1 MQIIEKLISEGVIPY
16 DVGTQLKESFDAKVE
31 GRVAEITEAFKA
43 DLKEKNEKATAAF
56 MNLMKESFEKK
67 AQEHKLMLESKLC
80 DYMDLVVE
88 NFVQENKEA
97 LETKMNE
104 SRVEALL
111 EGFQSMMIASGVELK
126 HIQEELEADKSE
138 QDELQESKTKE
149 FDALAEEVIELR
161 KEIDARKKADLFLKL
176 TEGLSDLQ
184 KEKLQEQAEKIAD
197 DISLEEV
204 LYPFSIEYNDILD
217 ENLKNNQNTL
227 DLFEFLWENI
237 VLEVPLKF
245 TKVTNLSEFHGD
257 GWKLVSEEEN
267 SHEHNPFSE
276 LLENFDK
283 KE

>member
-104 SRVEALL
+104 SKVEALL

-126 HIQEELEADKSE
+126 HIQEELEADKSA

-161 KEIDARKKADLFLKL
+161 KEIDVRKKADLFLKL

-197 DISLEEV
+197 DISLEE
-204 LYPFSIEYNDILD
+204 FD
-217 ENLKNNQNTL
+217 ERMTIMK
-227 DLFEFLWENI
+227 EAM
-237 VLEVPLKF
+237 LEVSQATDDSKF
-245 TKVTNLSEFHGD
+245 IVESFNKKTGI
-257 GWKLVSEEEN
+257 
-267 SHEHNPFSE
+267 
-276 LLENFDK
+276 FDK
-283 KE
+283 KDASALLFGSSIFK

>member
-1 MQIIEKLISEGVIPY
+1 MQIIEKLISEGVIPF

-161 KEIDARKKADLFLKL
+161 KEIDVRKKVDLFLKL

-197 DISLEEV
+197 DISFEEFV
-204 LYPFSIEYNDILD
+204 ERMTIMKEAM
-217 ENLKNNQNTL
+217 
-227 DLFEFLWENI
+227 
-237 VLEVPLKF
+237 LEVSQATDDSKSIVESF
-245 TKVTNLSEFHGD
+245 NNKTGI
-257 GWKLVSEEEN
+257 
-267 SHEHNPFSE
+267 
-276 LLENFDK
+276 FDK
-283 KE
+283 KDASSLLFGSSIFK

>member
-104 SRVEALL
+104 SKVEALL

-126 HIQEELEADKSE
+126 HIQEELEADKSA

-161 KEIDARKKADLFLKL
+161 KEIDVRKKVDLFLKL

-197 DISLEEV
+197 DISLEE
-204 LYPFSIEYNDILD
+204 FGERMTIMKEAM
-217 ENLKNNQNTL
+217 
-227 DLFEFLWENI
+227 
-237 VLEVPLKF
+237 LEVSQDTDDSKSIVESF
-245 TKVTNLSEFHGD
+245 NKKTGI
-257 GWKLVSEEEN
+257 
-267 SHEHNPFSE
+267 
-276 LLENFDK
+276 FDK
-283 KE
+283 KDASALLFGSSIFK

>member
-1 MQIIEKLISEGVIPY
+1 MQVIEKLISEGVIPY

-43 DLKEKNEKATAAF
+43 ELNEKNEKATVAF

-67 AQEHKLMLESKLC
+67 AQEQKLMLESKLC

-88 NFVQENKEA
+88 SFVKENKEA

-126 HIQEELEADKSE
+126 HIQEELEADKAE
-138 QDELQESKTKE
+138 QEEIKESKTKE

-161 KEIDARKKADLFLKL
+161 KEIETRKKVDAFLKL

-184 KEKLQEQAEKIAD
+184 KEKLQERAEKMAD
-197 DISLEEV
+197 DVSLED
-204 LYPFSIEYNDILD
+204 FSERM
-217 ENLKNNQNTL
+217 TL
-227 DLFEFLWENI
+227 MKESM
-237 VLEVPLKF
+237 LEVSQATEDSK
-245 TKVTNLSEFHGD
+245 S
-257 GWKLVSEEEN
+257 LVESFN
-267 SHEHNPFSE
+267 NKTGI
-276 LLENFDK
+276 FDK
-283 KE
+283 KDASSLLFGSSIFK

>member
-1 MQIIEKLISEGVIPY
+1 MQIIEKLISEGVIPF
-16 DVGTQLKESFDAKVE
+16 DVGAQLKESFDAKVE

-88 NFVQENKEA
+88 NFVKENKEA

-197 DISLEEV
+197 DISLEE
-204 LYPFSIEYNDILD
+204 FE
-217 ENLKNNQNTL
+217 ERMTL
-227 DLFEFLWENI
+227 MKEAM
-237 VLEVPLKF
+237 LEVSQATDDSKSIVESF
-245 TKVTNLSEFHGD
+245 NKKTGI
-257 GWKLVSEEEN
+257 
-267 SHEHNPFSE
+267 
-276 LLENFDK
+276 FDK
-283 KE
+283 KDASALLFGSSIFK

>member
-88 NFVQENKEA
+88 SFVQENKEA

-104 SRVEALL
+104 SKVEALL

-126 HIQEELEADKSE
+126 HIQEELDADKSA

-161 KEIDARKKADLFLKL
+161 KEIDVRKKVDLFLKL

-197 DISLEEV
+197 DISFEE
-204 LYPFSIEYNDILD
+204 FD
-217 ENLKNNQNTL
+217 ERMTIMK
-227 DLFEFLWENI
+227 EAM
-237 VLEVPLKF
+237 LEVSQDTDDSKSIVESF
-245 TKVTNLSEFHGD
+245 NKKTGI
-257 GWKLVSEEEN
+257 
-267 SHEHNPFSE
+267 
-276 LLENFDK
+276 FDK
-283 KE
+283 KDASALLFGSSIFK

>member
-43 DLKEKNEKATAAF
+43 DLKEKNEKATVAF

-88 NFVQENKEA
+88 TFVKENKEA

-126 HIQEELEADKSE
+126 HIQEELEADKSA

-161 KEIDARKKADLFLKL
+161 KEIDVRKKVDLFLKL

-184 KEKLQEQAEKIAD
+184 KEKLQEHAEKIAD
-197 DISLEEV
+197 DISLEE
-204 LYPFSIEYNDILD
+204 FD
-217 ENLKNNQNTL
+217 ERMTL
-227 DLFEFLWENI
+227 MKEAM
-237 VLEVPLKF
+237 LEVSQATDDSKSI
-245 TKVTNLSEFHGD
+245 VES
-257 GWKLVSEEEN
+257 
-267 SHEHNPFSE
+267 FSKKTGI
-276 LLENFDK
+276 FDK
-283 KE
+283 KGASSLLFGSSIFK